1 MPRNDE
7 RCSPLI
13 AVQNISAA
21 FAGTDDLHLR
31 AFDDQAEAE
40 RMRVVQTMNG
50 DVKRHGA
57 GNPNYKADER
67 LWKQFGV
74 FKPQGL
80 SIGAA
85 FQNIW
90 PDLLILFA
98 WLAGSLLLLR
108 TAGQRLV
115 KGMTR

>member
-1 MPRNDE
+1 MVW
-7 RCSPLI
+7 LAI
-13 AVQNISAA
+13 
-21 FAGTDDLHLR
+21 
-31 AFDDQAEAE
+31 
-40 RMRVVQTMNG
+40 
-50 DVKRHGA
+50 
-57 GNPNYKADER
+57 
-67 LWKQFGV
+67 GV

-115 KGMTR
+115 KEMTR

>member
-1 MPRNDE
+1 MKGTAVTVHDPQQQLDGE
-7 RCSPLI
+7 GDGSPTGTA
-13 AVQNISAA
+13 AV
-21 FAGTDDLHLR
+21 
-31 AFDDQAEAE
+31 
-40 RMRVVQTMNG
+40 RVRG
-50 DVKRHGA
+50 
-57 GNPNYKADER
+57 

-115 KGMTR
+115 KEMTR